1 MNKKE
6 KQIVKE
12 IMNRYSKV
20 HYDMELLE
28 KSLDKLHK
36 EKDDLLK
43 ELKQIR
49 KNESLVIDTL
59 KEKYGEDAELDLKT
73 LELI

>member
-1 MNKKE
+1 
-6 KQIVKE
+6 
-12 IMNRYSKV
+12 MNRYSKV

>member
-49 KNESLVIDTL
+49 KMSGILCCIER
-59 KEKYGEDAELDLKT
+59 
-73 LELI
+73 